1 MNICILSMQRINNMG
16 SLLQAYALKKI
27 LEMNGVEVSFIDIKY
42 IEEDFKLLEN
52 YQLRFGSEAEKTG
65 ILGKISK
72 IDKFFVNRMKEK
84 QKSKN
89 QDEKFETFRETE
101 LEIEKRSNGYDM
113 CIIGSDEVF
122 NCLNA
127 GYWGF
132 TSQLFGNVL
141 EAKRVITYAAS
152 CGATTYEK
160 LPDSVRKRIEETF
173 DNVSAFS
180 VRDRNTYEFVSK
192 LTNKEISENLD
203 PVLIYDFKDE
213 IDNIKVKEMPNRYC
227 VIYSY
232 YNRIHTKDEIKQI
245 LNFCRKNKLEPVA
258 IGAPQFW
265 CKKYIPCTPF
275 ECLKIFKEADFVVTD
290 TFHGTIFATKYT
302 DKFAVMVRESNKNKL
317 EDLTKRLEIEEH
329 IVNSFEELDE
339 NYIKQ
344 KNKNRV
350 DEILEEERKKTFKY
364 LRKNLEA

>member
-1 MNICILSMQRINNMG
+1 MLGIGDLH
-16 SLLQAYALKKI
+16 LK
-27 LEMNGVEVSFIDIKY
+27 
-42 IEEDFKLLEN
+42 
-52 YQLRFGSEAEKTG
+52 
-65 ILGKISK
+65 
-72 IDKFFVNRMKEK
+72 
-84 QKSKN
+84 
-89 QDEKFETFRETE
+89 
-101 LEIEKRSNGYDM
+101 
-113 CIIGSDEVF
+113 
-122 NCLNA
+122 
-127 GYWGF
+127 
-132 TSQLFGNVL
+132 LFGNVL

-258 IGAPQFW
+258 IGAPQF
-265 CKKYIPCTPF
+265 
-275 ECLKIFKEADFVVTD
+275 
-290 TFHGTIFATKYT
+290 
-302 DKFAVMVRESNKNKL
+302 
-317 EDLTKRLEIEEH
+317 
-329 IVNSFEELDE
+329 
-339 NYIKQ
+339 
-344 KNKNRV
+344 
-350 DEILEEERKKTFKY
+350 
-364 LRKNLEA
+364 

>member
-27 LEMNGVEVSFIDIKY
+27 LEMNGVEVSFIDITY

-232 YNRIHTKDEIKQI
+232 Y
-245 LNFCRKNKLEPVA
+245 

-329 IVNSFEELDE
+329 MVNSFEELDE

-344 KNKNRV
+344 KSKNRV

>member
-258 IGAPQFW
+258 IGTPQFW

-344 KNKNRV
+344 KNKHRV

-364 LRKNLEA
+364 LRRNLEA